1 MTWAK
6 RFGQAVREA
15 RESRKL
21 TVLKAAKAI
30 KVRPSVLRDLE
41 RGTKK
46 PSFEIIFRIAR
57 TYRVEARDLFLWA
70 ETQTAPELRRMI
82 KGLIEKCS
90 MRELRKIHR
99 IAMILRLSEMEETHN
114 E

>member
-6 RFGQAVREA
+6 RFGQAIREA

-30 KVRPSVLRDLE
+30 KIRPSVLGDLE
-41 RGTKK
+41 RGAKK

-57 TYRVEARDLFLWA
+57 TYKVEARDLFLWA

-82 KGLIEKCS
+82 KSLLGRCS

-99 IAMILRLSEMEETHN
+99 IVMILRLSEMEEAH